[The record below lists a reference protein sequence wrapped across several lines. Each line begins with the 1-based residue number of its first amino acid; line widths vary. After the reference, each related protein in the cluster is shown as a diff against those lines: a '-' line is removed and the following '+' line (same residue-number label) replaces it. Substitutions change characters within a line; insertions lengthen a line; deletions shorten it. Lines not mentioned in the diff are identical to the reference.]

1 MNKRFIV
8 IGIVLG
14 ALIAI
19 AVYAGSPAFLGF
31 DSLR

>member
-8 IGIVLG
+8 IGIILG
-14 ALIAI
+14 VIIAI
-19 AVYAGSPAFLGF
+19 TVYVGSPAFLGF